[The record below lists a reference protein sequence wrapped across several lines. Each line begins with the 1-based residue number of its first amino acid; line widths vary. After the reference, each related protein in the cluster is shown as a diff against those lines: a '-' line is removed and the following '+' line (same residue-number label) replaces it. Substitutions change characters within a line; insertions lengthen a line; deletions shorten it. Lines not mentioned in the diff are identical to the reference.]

1 MRHRVVVTGLG
12 SISSGGSCV
21 PELWTNVLQGKSCI
35 RKLPFVSKCES
46 IPCKVGATINEDT
59 YNECLKGCVS
69 TQRLRTL
76 SRSTCLALIAAK
88 EAITN
93 SKLTE
98 CDPNIRQNIGVAI
111 GSGMSDFIDICDT
124 NLMLPSNYN
133 KISPYFIPRIL
144 LNMAA
149 GNISMDYG
157 FQGPNHTV
165 STACATGAHAI
176 GDSYKMIRD
185 GEAVAMVCG
194 GTDACVNPLTV
205 AGFCRLRAL
214 STKFNDTP
222 EKASRPFDQQRDG
235 FVMGEGAAVLVLEKM
250 EHALQRNAI
259 IYAEI
264 LGYGMSGDALNL
276 TSPHPDGRGA
286 ILSMNRAIN
295 KASLKNLTEISYINA
310 HATST
315 PVGDNIELNAISNLL
330 THNNDQTVYVSST
343 KGCHG
348 HLLGAAGSIEL
359 VCTVLACYNA
369 IIPPTTNLE
378 NCIDHKTNIRCN
390 KEPVKWEGV
399 TKRIALKNSFG
410 FGGTNATLCI
420 SEFQR

>member
-21 PELWTNVLQGKSCI
+21 HELWANVLQGRSCVQ
-35 RKLPFVSKCES
+35 KLPFES
-46 IPCKVGATINEDT
+46 EFENVPCKVGAIIDEEK
-59 YNECLKGCVS
+59 YNQCVKDCVS
-69 TQRLRTL
+69 PQRLRTI

-88 EAITN
+88 EAITH
-93 SKLTE
+93 SKLNE
-98 CDPNIRQNIGVAI
+98 CDPVTRQNIGVAI
-111 GSGMSDFIDICDT
+111 GSGMSDFVDICAT
-124 NLMLPSNYN
+124 NAMLPSNYK

-176 GDSYKMIRD
+176 GDSFKMIRD

-194 GTDACVNPLTV
+194 GTEACVNPLTV

-214 STKFNDTP
+214 STKFNETP

-235 FVMGEGAAVLVLEKM
+235 FVVGEGAAVLVLEEM
-250 EHALQRNAI
+250 EHALQRNAL

-286 ILSMNRAIN
+286 LLSMSRAVQR
-295 KASLKNLTEISYINA
+295 ASLQKFTDISYVNA

-330 THNNDQTVYVSST
+330 TDNDQVLYVSSS

-348 HLLGAAGSIEL
+348 HLLGAAGSIES
-359 VCTVLACYNA
+359 VCTVLACYHA
-369 IIPPTTNLE
+369 IIPPTSNLE
-378 NCIDHKTNIRCN
+378 NCIEHKTNVYCN
-390 KEPVKWEGV
+390 TDPVEWNGV
-399 TKRIALKNSFG
+399 PRRIALKNSFG

>member
-12 SISSGGSCV
+12 TISSGGSCV
-21 PELWTNVLQGKSCI
+21 SQLWKNVLEGKSCV
-35 RKLPFVSKCES
+35 RKLPFES
-46 IPCKVGATINEDT
+46 NFENIPCKVGAVIDEDE
-59 YNECLKGCVS
+59 YNERLKDCILS
-69 TQRLRTL
+69 QRLRTI
-76 SRSTCLALIAAK
+76 SRSTSLAMIAAK
-88 EAITN
+88 EAITD
-93 SKLTE
+93 SKLNE
-98 CDPNIRQNIGVAI
+98 CDPDTKCNIGVAI
-111 GSGMSDFIDICDT
+111 GSGISDFIDICDA
-124 NLMLPSNYN
+124 NSMLPSNYN

-149 GNISMDYG
+149 GNISMDYS

-176 GDSYKMIRD
+176 GDSYKIIRN

-194 GTDACVNPLTV
+194 GTEACVNPLTV

-222 EKASRPFDQQRDG
+222 EKASRPFDQRRDG
-235 FVMGEGAAVLVLEKM
+235 FVIGEGASLLVLEEM
-250 EHALQRNAI
+250 EHALRRNAT

-286 ILSMNRAIN
+286 ILSIRRALLD
-295 KASLKNLTEISYINA
+295 ASLQVSDISYINA

-315 PVGDNIELNAISNLL
+315 PVGDNIELNAISNLS
-330 THNNDQTVYVSST
+330 TNDEQVVYVSST

-348 HLLGAAGSIEL
+348 HLLGAAGSIESI
-359 VCTVLACYNA
+359 CTVLACYNA
-369 IIPPTTNLE
+369 IIPPTANLE
-378 NCIDHKTNIRCN
+378 NCIDSKKNLCCN
-390 KEPVKWEGV
+390 KEPTQWK
-399 TKRIALKNSFG
+399 TNTRRIALKNSFG